1 MFDEKFYLALAFLT
15 FLGLIVKFVW
25 PKIANALDENS
36 KKIAKEL
43 LEAKELKERAQK
55 LLKDAEKFYQDS
67 VLYAEKMARDAESE
81 AKQITEIAKNDV
93 ALEIQKKTDAAIAR
107 VKLEEERLV
116 RELKL
121 KIVENAIAE
130 ISQNLDFDADEQGK
144 LLTKSIK
151 NLETLQ

>member
-15 FLGLIVKFVW
+15 FVGLIIKFVW
-25 PKIANALDENS
+25 PKLAAALDANS
-36 KKIAKEL
+36 KQIAQEL
-43 LEAKELKERAQK
+43 LEAKELKERAEK

-67 VLYAEKMARDAESE
+67 LTYAEKLVRDAEVE
-81 AKQITEIAKNDV
+81 TKQITELARNDL
-93 ALEIQKKTDAAIAR
+93 AAEIQKKTDAAIAR

-130 ISQNLDFDADEQGK
+130 ISQNLDFDASEHDK
-144 LLTKSIK
+144 ILVKSIK

>member
-15 FLGLIVKFVW
+15 FLGLILKFVW
-25 PKIANALDENS
+25 PNLSKSLDENS
-36 KKIAKEL
+36 KKIAEEL
-43 LEAKELKERAQK
+43 LAAKELKERAEK

-67 VLYAEKMARDAESE
+67 LLYAEKMASDAQTESR
-81 AKQITEIAKNDV
+81 QITELAR
-93 ALEIQKKTDAAIAR
+93 LEVDQEIKKKTDAAIAR

-130 ISQNLDFDADEQGK
+130 ISQNLDFDNSEQEK
-144 LLTKSIK
+144 LLAKSIK
-151 NLETLQ
+151 NLETL

>member
-15 FLGLIVKFVW
+15 FLGLIIKFVW
-25 PKIANALDENS
+25 PKLATALDANS
-36 KKIAKEL
+36 KQIAQEL
-43 LEAKELKERAQK
+43 LEAKELKERAEK

-67 VLYAEKMARDAESE
+67 LTYAEKLARDAEIE
-81 AKQITEIAKNDV
+81 AKQITELAKNDL
-93 ALEIQKKTDAAIAR
+93 AIEIQKKTDAAIAR

-130 ISQNLDFDADEQGK
+130 ISQNLDFNDSEQDK
-144 LLTKSIK
+144 LLVKSIK
-151 NLETLQ
+151 NLETIQ

>member
-1 MFDEKFYLALAFLT
+1 M
-15 FLGLIVKFVW
+15 
-25 PKIANALDENS
+25 
-36 KKIAKEL
+36 
-43 LEAKELKERAQK
+43 
-55 LLKDAEKFYQDS
+55 
-67 VLYAEKMARDAESE
+67 
-81 AKQITEIAKNDV
+81 

-130 ISQNLDFDADEQGK
+130 ISQNLDFNTDEQGK

>member
-15 FLGLIVKFVW
+15 FLGLIIKFVW
-25 PKIANALDENS
+25 PNLTKALDENS
-36 KKIAKEL
+36 KKIAQEL
-43 LEAKELKERAQK
+43 LEAKRLKERAEK
-55 LLKDAEKFYQDS
+55 LLHDAEKFYQDS
-67 VLYAEKMARDAESE
+67 VLYAEKMAQDAESE
-81 AKQITEIAKNDV
+81 AKKITELAKNDL

-130 ISQNLDFDADEQGK
+130 ISQNLDFNAGEQDK
-144 LLTKSIK
+144 LLAKSIK